1 MYPKEIDKFNDKL
14 DKINGNT
21 YSIEEEVTLT
31 DGIYEEELKHGNVI
45 SSSVRVFTAS
55 KLTGEKIENFILSTP
70 SNAPWKKIIKIFSK
84 TSKVYITY
92 ETQGDTVEAEDINI
106 VQQSIANTQKEIDRY
121 KDFNDLEVRNLKNT
135 TNLLEKSK
143 SDKTYVDTELLKK
156 ADKDNIFTKEEVLQ
170 KINNLIGTAP
180 ETLDTFKEI
189 ADALGN
195 DPNFAATIMNLLS
208 SKVDKI
214 QGKNLSSEDYTLLE
228 KRKLAAIQDNANN
241 YIHPSTHPSSMIT
254 GLHYVAFSGDY
265 NSLRNKPTSLPPAQH
280 NHDDTYMKKGSV
292 TWNNLKGV

>member
-121 KDFNDLEVRNLKNT
+121 KDFNDLEVRNLK
-135 TNLLEKSK
+135 K
-143 SDKTYVDTELLKK
+143 Y
-156 ADKDNIFTKEEVLQ
+156 
-170 KINNLIGTAP
+170 
-180 ETLDTFKEI
+180 
-189 ADALGN
+189 
-195 DPNFAATIMNLLS
+195 
-208 SKVDKI
+208 
-214 QGKNLSSEDYTLLE
+214 
-228 KRKLAAIQDNANN
+228 
-241 YIHPSTHPSSMIT
+241 H
-254 GLHYVAFSGDY
+254 
-265 NSLRNKPTSLPPAQH
+265 
-280 NHDDTYMKKGSV
+280 
-292 TWNNLKGV
+292 